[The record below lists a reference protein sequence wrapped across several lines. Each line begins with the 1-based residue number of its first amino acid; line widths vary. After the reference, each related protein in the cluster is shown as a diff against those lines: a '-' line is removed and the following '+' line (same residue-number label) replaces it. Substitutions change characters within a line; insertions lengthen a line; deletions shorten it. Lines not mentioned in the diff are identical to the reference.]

1 MKTVAVLVPSFAV
14 EYSLEFLAGIY
25 DYFNEKDIR
34 VLVSHSRYYHDSTG
48 AFNYQYW
55 TVMNLLKSEEVDVVI
70 CASGMYQSTM
80 SRKELENEL
89 KSFINK
95 PVISVSLDFNF
106 EQCHSITQKINCDEI
121 YNEIVRHLKVKH
133 GCKNIAFL
141 AANSHN
147 SDEGNERYAAF
158 LNAMKNNDLEF
169 SSENLI
175 EGSFVYEIA
184 KEELRKKYKSKK
196 DVQFDAVVAA
206 NDSMAIAAMD
216 YLDELGI
223 NVPNEVKVF
232 GFDDSISSRLVH
244 PRLSTI
250 SQNVYGQGYRAAELA
265 NDVLDGKFVEK
276 NEITELRAI
285 FRQSCGCVDKRN
297 PDPVC
302 VDSYGNLSFENDIVT
317 VKDNYADV
325 IRDKVGII
333 VFMDIVKSSNTLRQ
347 LFYDLA
353 YIVHTAKF
361 ENMQISFYKEPV
373 YLDAKDDFVVPD
385 CAEFKMFFDSEQ
397 NVGEILDNEYFNPRK
412 KLFSDKY
419 LTNTKG
425 MHIIQPIFS
434 GEVNYGYIISKISS
448 KEFVDYG
455 VYLKI
460 LINALS
466 QSYDYTHQLLENE
479 KLKIENTD
487 LNEVSRT
494 DDLTKILN
502 RRGFK
507 EKGQRAI
514 DLAQETLQPV
524 VVFFGDMDGLKK
536 INDTYGH
543 EMGDKAIKLQAEV
556 LKKAFRAD
564 DIVGRLSGDEFGII
578 AVGMNIDRI
587 NSVRDQIANLS
598 EKISKKNKLPFTLS
612 ISLGAV
618 DLQKSSNLKYLL
630 SEADKKL
637 YVEKQLKHAQNNQ
650 KGF

>member
-25 DYFNEKDIR
+25 DYFNEKDVR
-34 VLVSHSRYYHDSTG
+34 VLVAHSRYYHDSTG

-55 TVMNLLKSEEVDVVI
+55 SVINLLKSEEVDVVI
-70 CASGMYQSTM
+70 CASGMYTSTM
-80 SRKELENEL
+80 SRDEIANEL
-89 KSFINK
+89 KSFLNK
-95 PVISVSLDFNF
+95 PVISVALDFDF
-106 EQCHSITQKINCDEI
+106 EECHSITQRINCYEI
-121 YNEIVRHLKVKH
+121 FYEIVNHLKTKH
-133 GCKNIAFL
+133 GCTNFAFL
-141 AANSHN
+141 SANSLN
-147 SDEGNERYAAF
+147 SEEGNERYRAF
-158 LNAMKNNDLEF
+158 LNAIKSCDLEF
-169 SSENLI
+169 SSENEI
-175 EGSFVYEIA
+175 EGKFVYEIA
-184 KEELRKKYKSKK
+184 KNELKNKYKSKK
-196 DVQFDAVVAA
+196 DIKFDALVAA
-206 NDSMAIAAMD
+206 NDAMAIAAMD
-216 YLDELGI
+216 YFAEIGI
-223 NVPNEVKVF
+223 DVPEDVKVV

-250 SQNVYGQGYRAAELA
+250 SQNVYGQGYRAAEIA
-265 NDVLDGKFVEK
+265 NNILDGKFVEK

-285 FRQSCGCVDKRN
+285 YRQSCGCVDKRN

-302 VDSYGNLSFENDIVT
+302 FDSYGNQCFENDIVT
-317 VKDNYADV
+317 VKENYADV

-333 VFMDIVKSSNTLRQ
+333 IFMDIVKSSNTLRQ

-373 YLDAKDDFVVPD
+373 YLDSKEDFVVPD
-385 CAEFKMFFDSEQ
+385 CAEIKMFFDSER
-397 NVGEILDNEYFNPRK
+397 NVGLFVEDEYFNPRK
-412 KLFSDKY
+412 TLFSEKY
-419 LTNTKG
+419 LTETCG

-434 GEVNYGYIISKISS
+434 GEVNYGYIISKIKS

-466 QSYDYTHQLLENE
+466 QSYDYTYQLLENE

-494 DDLTKILN
+494 DELTKILN

-556 LKKAFRAD
+556 LKKAFRSD

-578 AVGMNIDRI
+578 AVGMHLDRI
-587 NSVRDQIANLS
+587 DSVKDQISTLS

-618 DLQKSSNLKYLL
+618 DLQSSSNLKRLL

-637 YVEKQLKHAQNNQ
+637 YVEKQIKHA
-650 KGF
+650 KDK

>member
-25 DYFNEKDIR
+25 DYFNEKDVR
-34 VLVSHSRYYHDSTG
+34 VLVAHSRYYHDSTG

-55 TVMNLLKSEEVDVVI
+55 SVINLLKSEEVDVVI
-70 CASGMYQSTM
+70 CASGMYTSTM
-80 SRKELENEL
+80 SRDEIANEL
-89 KSFINK
+89 KSFLNK
-95 PVISVSLDFNF
+95 PVISVALDFDF
-106 EQCHSITQKINCDEI
+106 EECHSITQRINCDEI
-121 YNEIVRHLKVKH
+121 FYEIVNHLKTKH
-133 GCKNIAFL
+133 GCTNFAFL
-141 AANSHN
+141 SANSLN
-147 SDEGNERYAAF
+147 SEEGNERYRAF
-158 LNAMKNNDLEF
+158 LNAIKSCDLEF
-169 SSENLI
+169 SSENEI
-175 EGSFVYEIA
+175 EGKFVYEIA
-184 KEELRKKYKSKK
+184 KNELKNKYKSKK
-196 DVQFDAVVAA
+196 DIKFDALVAA
-206 NDSMAIAAMD
+206 NDAMAIAAMD
-216 YLDELGI
+216 YFAEIGI
-223 NVPNEVKVF
+223 DVPEDVKVV
-232 GFDDSISSRLVH
+232 GFDDSISSRLVN

-250 SQNVYGQGYRAAELA
+250 SQNVYGQGYRAAEIA
-265 NDVLDGKFVEK
+265 NNILDGKFVEK
-276 NEITELRAI
+276 NEVTELRAI
-285 FRQSCGCVDKRN
+285 YRQSCGCVDKRN
-297 PDPVC
+297 PDPIC
-302 VDSYGNLSFENDIVT
+302 FDSYGNQCFENDVVT
-317 VKDNYADV
+317 VKENYADV

-373 YLDAKDDFVVPD
+373 YLDSKEDFVVPD
-385 CAEFKMFFDSEQ
+385 CAEIKMFFDSER
-397 NVGEILDNEYFNPRK
+397 NVGLFVEDEYFNPRK
-412 KLFSDKY
+412 TLFSEKY
-419 LTNTKG
+419 LTETCG

-434 GEVNYGYIISKISS
+434 GEVNYGYIISKIKS

-466 QSYDYTHQLLENE
+466 QSYDYTYQLLENE

-494 DDLTKILN
+494 DELTKILN

-556 LKKAFRAD
+556 LKKAFRSD

-578 AVGMNIDRI
+578 AVGMHLDRI
-587 NSVRDQIANLS
+587 DSVKDQISTLS

-618 DLQKSSNLKYLL
+618 DLQSSSNLKRLL

-637 YVEKQLKHAQNNQ
+637 YVEKQIKHA
-650 KGF
+650 KDK

>member
-25 DYFNEKDIR
+25 DYFNEKDVR
-34 VLVSHSRYYHDSTG
+34 VLVAHSRYYHDTTG

-55 TVMNLLKSEEVDVVI
+55 SVINLLKSEEVDVVI
-70 CASGMYQSTM
+70 CASGMYTSTM
-80 SRKELENEL
+80 SRDEIANKL
-89 KSFINK
+89 KSFLNK
-95 PVISVSLDFNF
+95 PVISVALDFDF
-106 EQCHSITQKINCDEI
+106 EECHSITQRINCDEI
-121 YNEIVRHLKVKH
+121 FYEIVNHLKTKH
-133 GCKNIAFL
+133 GCTNFAFL
-141 AANSHN
+141 SANSLN
-147 SDEGNERYAAF
+147 SEEGNERYRAF
-158 LNAMKNNDLEF
+158 LNAIKSCDLEF
-169 SSENLI
+169 SSENEI
-175 EGSFVYEIA
+175 EGKFVYEIA
-184 KEELRKKYKSKK
+184 KNELKNKYKSKK
-196 DVQFDAVVAA
+196 DIKFDALVAA
-206 NDSMAIAAMD
+206 NDAMAIAAMD
-216 YLDELGI
+216 YFAEIGI
-223 NVPNEVKVF
+223 DVPEDVKVV

-250 SQNVYGQGYRAAELA
+250 SQNVYGQGYRAAEIA
-265 NDVLDGKFVEK
+265 NNILDGKFVEK

-285 FRQSCGCVDKRN
+285 YRQSCGCVDKRN

-302 VDSYGNLSFENDIVT
+302 FDSYGNQCFENDIVT
-317 VKDNYADV
+317 VKENYADV

-333 VFMDIVKSSNTLRQ
+333 IFMDIVKSSNTLRQ

-373 YLDAKDDFVVPD
+373 YLDSKEDFVVPD
-385 CAEFKMFFDSEQ
+385 CAEIKMFFDSER
-397 NVGEILDNEYFNPRK
+397 NVGLFVEDEYFNPRK
-412 KLFSDKY
+412 TLFSEKY
-419 LTNTKG
+419 LTETCG

-434 GEVNYGYIISKISS
+434 GEVNYGYIISKIKS

-466 QSYDYTHQLLENE
+466 QSYDYTYQLLENE

-494 DDLTKILN
+494 DELTKILN

-556 LKKAFRAD
+556 LKKAFRSD

-578 AVGMNIDRI
+578 AVGMHLDRI
-587 NSVRDQIANLS
+587 DSVKDQISTLS

-618 DLQKSSNLKYLL
+618 DLQSSSNLKRLL

-637 YVEKQLKHAQNNQ
+637 YVEKQIKHA
-650 KGF
+650 KDK

>member
-25 DYFNEKDIR
+25 DYFNEKDVR
-34 VLVSHSRYYHDSTG
+34 VLVAHSRYYHDSTG

-55 TVMNLLKSEEVDVVI
+55 SVINLLKSEEVDVVI
-70 CASGMYQSTM
+70 CASGMYTSTM
-80 SRKELENEL
+80 SRDEIANEL
-89 KSFINK
+89 KSFLNK
-95 PVISVSLDFNF
+95 PVISVALDFDF
-106 EQCHSITQKINCDEI
+106 EECHSITQRINCDEI
-121 YNEIVRHLKVKH
+121 FYEIVNHLKTKH
-133 GCKNIAFL
+133 GCTNFAFL
-141 AANSHN
+141 SANSLN
-147 SDEGNERYAAF
+147 SEEGNERYRAF
-158 LNAMKNNDLEF
+158 LNAIKRCDLEF
-169 SSENLI
+169 SSENEI
-175 EGSFVYEIA
+175 EGKFVYEIA
-184 KEELRKKYKSKK
+184 KNELKNKYKSKK
-196 DVQFDAVVAA
+196 DIKFDALVAA
-206 NDSMAIAAMD
+206 NDAMAIAAMD
-216 YLDELGI
+216 YFAEIGI
-223 NVPNEVKVF
+223 DVPEDVKVV
-232 GFDDSISSRLVH
+232 GFDDSISSRLVN

-250 SQNVYGQGYRAAELA
+250 SQNVYGQGYRAAEIA
-265 NDVLDGKFVEK
+265 NNILDGKFVEK
-276 NEITELRAI
+276 NEVTELRAI
-285 FRQSCGCVDKRN
+285 YRQSCGCVDKRN
-297 PDPVC
+297 PDPIC
-302 VDSYGNLSFENDIVT
+302 FDSYGNQCFENDVVT
-317 VKDNYADV
+317 VKENYADV

-373 YLDAKDDFVVPD
+373 YLDSKEDFVVPD
-385 CAEFKMFFDSEQ
+385 CAEIKMFFDSER
-397 NVGEILDNEYFNPRK
+397 NVGLFVEDEYFNPRK
-412 KLFSDKY
+412 TLFSEKY
-419 LTNTKG
+419 LTETCG

-434 GEVNYGYIISKISS
+434 GEVNYGYIISKIKS

-466 QSYDYTHQLLENE
+466 QSYDYTYQLLENE

-494 DDLTKILN
+494 DELTKILN

-556 LKKAFRAD
+556 LKRAFRSD
-564 DIVGRLSGDEFGII
+564 DIVGRLSGDEFGVI
-578 AVGMNIDRI
+578 AVGMHLDRI
-587 NSVRDQIANLS
+587 DSVKEQIATLS

-618 DLQKSSNLKYLL
+618 DLQSSSNLKRLL

-637 YVEKQLKHAQNNQ
+637 YVEKQIKHA
-650 KGF
+650 KDK

>member
-25 DYFNEKDIR
+25 DYFNEKDVR
-34 VLVSHSRYYHDSTG
+34 VLVAHSRYYHDSTG

-55 TVMNLLKSEEVDVVI
+55 SVINLLKSEEVDVVI
-70 CASGMYQSTM
+70 CASGMYTSTM
-80 SRKELENEL
+80 SRDEIANEL
-89 KSFINK
+89 KSFLNK
-95 PVISVSLDFNF
+95 PVISVALDFDF
-106 EQCHSITQKINCDEI
+106 EECHSITQRINCDEI
-121 YNEIVRHLKVKH
+121 FYEIVNHLKTKH
-133 GCKNIAFL
+133 GCTNFAFL
-141 AANSHN
+141 SANSLN
-147 SDEGNERYAAF
+147 SEEGNERYRAF
-158 LNAMKNNDLEF
+158 LNAIKSCDLEF
-169 SSENLI
+169 SSENEI
-175 EGSFVYEIA
+175 EGKFVYEIA
-184 KEELRKKYKSKK
+184 KNELKNKYKSKK
-196 DVQFDAVVAA
+196 DIKFDALVAA
-206 NDSMAIAAMD
+206 NDAMAIAAMD
-216 YLDELGI
+216 YFAEIGI
-223 NVPNEVKVF
+223 DVPEDVKVV

-250 SQNVYGQGYRAAELA
+250 SQNVYGQGYRAAEIA
-265 NDVLDGKFVEK
+265 NNILDGKFVEK

-285 FRQSCGCVDKRN
+285 YRQSCGCVDKRN

-302 VDSYGNLSFENDIVT
+302 FDSYGNQCFENDIVT
-317 VKDNYADV
+317 VKENYADV

-333 VFMDIVKSSNTLRQ
+333 IFMDIVKSSNTLRQ

-373 YLDAKDDFVVPD
+373 YLDSKEDFVVPD
-385 CAEFKMFFDSEQ
+385 CAEIKMFFDSER
-397 NVGEILDNEYFNPRK
+397 NVGLFVEDEYFNPRK
-412 KLFSDKY
+412 TLFSEKY
-419 LTNTKG
+419 LTETCG

-434 GEVNYGYIISKISS
+434 GEVNYGYIISKIKS

-466 QSYDYTHQLLENE
+466 QSYDYTYQLLENE

-494 DDLTKILN
+494 DELTKILN

-556 LKKAFRAD
+556 LKKAFRSD
-564 DIVGRLSGDEFGII
+564 DIVGRLSGDEFGVI
-578 AVGMNIDRI
+578 AVGMNLDRI
-587 NSVRDQIANLS
+587 DSVKEQIATLS

-618 DLQKSSNLKYLL
+618 DLQSSSNLKRLL

-637 YVEKQLKHAQNNQ
+637 YVEKQIKHA
-650 KGF
+650 KDK

>member
-25 DYFNEKDIR
+25 DYFNEKDVR
-34 VLVSHSRYYHDSTG
+34 VLVAHSRYYHDSTG

-55 TVMNLLKSEEVDVVI
+55 SVINLLKSEEVDVVI
-70 CASGMYQSTM
+70 CASGMYTSTM
-80 SRKELENEL
+80 SRDEIANEL
-89 KSFINK
+89 KSFLNK
-95 PVISVSLDFNF
+95 PVISVALDFDF
-106 EQCHSITQKINCDEI
+106 EECHSITQRINCDEI
-121 YNEIVRHLKVKH
+121 FYEIVNHLKTKH
-133 GCKNIAFL
+133 GCTNFAFL
-141 AANSHN
+141 SANSLN
-147 SDEGNERYAAF
+147 SEEGNERYRAF
-158 LNAMKNNDLEF
+158 LNAIKSCDLEF
-169 SSENLI
+169 SSENEI
-175 EGSFVYEIA
+175 EGKFVYEIA
-184 KEELRKKYKSKK
+184 KNELKNKYKSKK
-196 DVQFDAVVAA
+196 DIKFDALVAA
-206 NDSMAIAAMD
+206 NDAMAIAAMD
-216 YLDELGI
+216 YFAEIGI
-223 NVPNEVKVF
+223 DVPEDVKVV

-250 SQNVYGQGYRAAELA
+250 SQNVYGQGYRAAEIA
-265 NDVLDGKFVEK
+265 NNILDGKFVEK

-285 FRQSCGCVDKRN
+285 YRQSCGCVDKRN

-302 VDSYGNLSFENDIVT
+302 FDSYGNQCFENDVVT
-317 VKDNYADV
+317 VKENYADV

-333 VFMDIVKSSNTLRQ
+333 IFMDIVKSSNTLRQ

-373 YLDAKDDFVVPD
+373 YLDSKEDFVVPD
-385 CAEFKMFFDSEQ
+385 CAEIKMFFDSER
-397 NVGEILDNEYFNPRK
+397 NVGLFVEDEYFNPRK
-412 KLFSDKY
+412 TLFSEKY
-419 LTNTKG
+419 LTETCG

-434 GEVNYGYIISKISS
+434 GEVNYGYIISKIKS

-466 QSYDYTHQLLENE
+466 QSYDYTYQLLENE

-494 DDLTKILN
+494 DELTKILN

-556 LKKAFRAD
+556 LKRAFRSD
-564 DIVGRLSGDEFGII
+564 DIVGRLSGDEFGVI
-578 AVGMNIDRI
+578 AVGMHLDRI
-587 NSVRDQIANLS
+587 DSVKEQIATLS

-618 DLQKSSNLKYLL
+618 DLQSSSNLKRLL

-637 YVEKQLKHAQNNQ
+637 YVEKQIKHA
-650 KGF
+650 KDK

>member
-25 DYFNEKDIR
+25 DYFNEKDVR
-34 VLVSHSRYYHDSTG
+34 VLVAHSRYYHDSTG

-55 TVMNLLKSEEVDVVI
+55 SVINLLKSEEVDVVI
-70 CASGMYQSTM
+70 CASGMYTSTM
-80 SRKELENEL
+80 SRDEIANEL
-89 KSFINK
+89 KSFLNK
-95 PVISVSLDFNF
+95 PVISVALDFDF
-106 EQCHSITQKINCDEI
+106 EECHSITQRINCDEI
-121 YNEIVRHLKVKH
+121 FYEIVNHLKTKH
-133 GCKNIAFL
+133 GCTNFAFL
-141 AANSHN
+141 SANSLN
-147 SDEGNERYAAF
+147 SEEGNERYRAF
-158 LNAMKNNDLEF
+158 LNAIKRCDLEF
-169 SSENLI
+169 SSENEI
-175 EGSFVYEIA
+175 EGKFVYEIA
-184 KEELRKKYKSKK
+184 KNELKNKYKSKK
-196 DVQFDAVVAA
+196 DIKFDALVAA
-206 NDSMAIAAMD
+206 NDAMAIAAMD
-216 YLDELGI
+216 YFAEIGI
-223 NVPNEVKVF
+223 DVPEDVKVV

-250 SQNVYGQGYRAAELA
+250 SQNVYGQGYRAAEIA
-265 NDVLDGKFVEK
+265 NNILDGKFVEK

-285 FRQSCGCVDKRN
+285 YRQSCGCVDKRN
-297 PDPVC
+297 PDPIC
-302 VDSYGNLSFENDIVT
+302 LDSYGNQSIEKDVVT
-317 VKDNYADV
+317 VKENYADV

-333 VFMDIVKSSNTLRQ
+333 IFMDIVKSSNTLRQ

-373 YLDAKDDFVVPD
+373 YLDSKEDFVVPD
-385 CAEFKMFFDSEQ
+385 CAEIKMFFDSER
-397 NVGEILDNEYFNPRK
+397 NVGLFVEDEYFNPRK
-412 KLFSDKY
+412 TLFSEKY
-419 LTNTKG
+419 LTETCG

-434 GEVNYGYIISKISS
+434 GEVNYGYIISKIKS

-466 QSYDYTHQLLENE
+466 QSYDYTYQLLENE

-494 DDLTKILN
+494 DELTKILN

-556 LKKAFRAD
+556 LKKAFRSD

-578 AVGMNIDRI
+578 AVGMHLDRI
-587 NSVRDQIANLS
+587 DSVKEQIATLS

-618 DLQKSSNLKYLL
+618 DLQSSSNLKRLL

-637 YVEKQLKHAQNNQ
+637 YVEKQIKHA
-650 KGF
+650 KDK

>member
-25 DYFNEKDIR
+25 DYFNEKDVR
-34 VLVSHSRYYHDSTG
+34 VLVAHSRYYHDTTG

-55 TVMNLLKSEEVDVVI
+55 SVINLLKSEEVDVVI
-70 CASGMYQSTM
+70 CASGMYTSTM
-80 SRKELENEL
+80 SRDEIANEL
-89 KSFINK
+89 KSFLNK
-95 PVISVSLDFNF
+95 PVISVALDFDF
-106 EQCHSITQKINCDEI
+106 EECHSITQRINCDEI
-121 YNEIVRHLKVKH
+121 FYEIVNHLKTKH
-133 GCKNIAFL
+133 GCTNFAFL
-141 AANSHN
+141 SANSLN
-147 SDEGNERYAAF
+147 SEEGNERYRAF
-158 LNAMKNNDLEF
+158 LNAIKSCDLEF
-169 SSENLI
+169 SSENEI
-175 EGSFVYEIA
+175 EGKFVYEIA
-184 KEELRKKYKSKK
+184 KNELKNKYKSKK
-196 DVQFDAVVAA
+196 DIKFDALVAA
-206 NDSMAIAAMD
+206 NDAMAIAAMD
-216 YLDELGI
+216 YFAEIGI
-223 NVPNEVKVF
+223 DVPEDVKVV

-250 SQNVYGQGYRAAELA
+250 SQNVYGQGYRAAEIA
-265 NDVLDGKFVEK
+265 NNILDGKFVEK

-285 FRQSCGCVDKRN
+285 YRQSCGCVDKRN
-297 PDPVC
+297 PDPIC
-302 VDSYGNLSFENDIVT
+302 LDSYGNQCFENDVVT
-317 VKDNYADV
+317 VKENYADV

-333 VFMDIVKSSNTLRQ
+333 IFMDIVKSSNTLRQ

-373 YLDAKDDFVVPD
+373 YLDSKEDFVVPD
-385 CAEFKMFFDSEQ
+385 CAEIKMFFDSER
-397 NVGEILDNEYFNPRK
+397 NVGLFVEDEYFNPRK
-412 KLFSDKY
+412 TLFSEKY
-419 LTNTKG
+419 LTETCG

-434 GEVNYGYIISKISS
+434 GEVNYGYIISKIKS

-466 QSYDYTHQLLENE
+466 QSYDYTYQLLENE

-494 DDLTKILN
+494 DELTKILN

-556 LKKAFRAD
+556 LKKAFRSD

-578 AVGMNIDRI
+578 AVGMHLDRI
-587 NSVRDQIANLS
+587 DSVKEQIATLS

-618 DLQKSSNLKYLL
+618 DLQSSSNLKRLL

-637 YVEKQLKHAQNNQ
+637 YVEKQIKHA
-650 KGF
+650 KDK

>member
-25 DYFNEKDIR
+25 DYFNEKDVR
-34 VLVSHSRYYHDSTG
+34 VLVAHSRYYHDSTG

-55 TVMNLLKSEEVDVVI
+55 SVINLLKSEEVDVVI
-70 CASGMYQSTM
+70 CASGMYTSTM
-80 SRKELENEL
+80 SRDEIANEL
-89 KSFINK
+89 KSFLNK
-95 PVISVSLDFNF
+95 PVISVALDFDF
-106 EQCHSITQKINCDEI
+106 EECHSITQRINCDEI
-121 YNEIVRHLKVKH
+121 FYEIVNHLKTKH
-133 GCKNIAFL
+133 GCTNFAFL
-141 AANSHN
+141 SANSLN
-147 SDEGNERYAAF
+147 SEEGNERYRAF
-158 LNAMKNNDLEF
+158 LNAIKSCDLEF
-169 SSENLI
+169 SSENEI
-175 EGSFVYEIA
+175 EGKFVYEIA
-184 KEELRKKYKSKK
+184 KNELKNKYKSKK
-196 DVQFDAVVAA
+196 DIKFDALVAA
-206 NDSMAIAAMD
+206 NDAMAIAAMD
-216 YLDELGI
+216 YFAEIGI
-223 NVPNEVKVF
+223 DVPEDVKVV

-265 NDVLDGKFVEK
+265 NDILDGRTVEK
-276 NEITELRAI
+276 NEITELRVI
-285 FRQSCGCVDKRN
+285 YRQSCGCVDKRN
-297 PDPVC
+297 PDPIC
-302 VDSYGNLSFENDIVT
+302 LDSYGNQSIEKDVVT
-317 VKDNYADV
+317 VKENYADV

-333 VFMDIVKSSNTLRQ
+333 IFMDIVKSSNTLRQ

-353 YIVHTAKF
+353 YIVHTANF
-361 ENMQISFYKEPV
+361 DNMQISFYKDPV
-373 YLDAKDDFVVPD
+373 FFDSKDDFVVPD
-385 CAEFKMFFDSEQ
+385 CAEFKMFFDSER
-397 NVGEILDNEYFNPRK
+397 NVGQILDNEYFNPRK
-412 KLFSDKY
+412 TLFSDKY

-425 MHIIQPIFS
+425 IHIIQPIFS
-434 GEVNYGYIISKISS
+434 GEVNYGYIISKIRS

-466 QSYDYTHQLLENE
+466 QSYDYTHQLFENE
-479 KLKIENTD
+479 KLKLENTD

-494 DDLTKILN
+494 DELTKILN

-556 LKKAFRAD
+556 LKRAFRSD

-578 AVGMNIDRI
+578 AVGMHLDRI
-587 NSVRDQIANLS
+587 DSVKDQISTLS

-618 DLQKSSNLKYLL
+618 DLQSSSNLKRLL

-637 YVEKQLKHAQNNQ
+637 YVEKQIKHA
-650 KGF
+650 KDK

>member
-25 DYFNEKDIR
+25 DYFNEKDVR
-34 VLVSHSRYYHDSTG
+34 VLVAHSRYYHDSTG

-55 TVMNLLKSEEVDVVI
+55 SVINLLKSEEVDVVI
-70 CASGMYQSTM
+70 CASGMYTSTM
-80 SRKELENEL
+80 SRDEIANEL
-89 KSFINK
+89 KSFLNK
-95 PVISVSLDFNF
+95 PVISVALDFDF
-106 EQCHSITQKINCDEI
+106 EECHSITQRINCDEI
-121 YNEIVRHLKVKH
+121 FYEIVNHLKTKH
-133 GCKNIAFL
+133 GCTNFAFL
-141 AANSHN
+141 SANSLN
-147 SDEGNERYAAF
+147 SEEGNERYRAF
-158 LNAMKNNDLEF
+158 LNAIKSCDLEF
-169 SSENLI
+169 SSENEI
-175 EGSFVYEIA
+175 EGKFVYEIA
-184 KEELRKKYKSKK
+184 KNELKNKYKSKK
-196 DVQFDAVVAA
+196 DIKFDALVAA
-206 NDSMAIAAMD
+206 NDAMAIAAMD
-216 YLDELGI
+216 YFAEIGI
-223 NVPNEVKVF
+223 DVPEDVKVV

-250 SQNVYGQGYRAAELA
+250 SQNVYGQGYRAAEIA
-265 NDVLDGKFVEK
+265 NNILDGKFVEK

-285 FRQSCGCVDKRN
+285 YRQSCGCVDKRN

-302 VDSYGNLSFENDIVT
+302 FDSYGNQCFENDIVT
-317 VKDNYADV
+317 VKENYADV

-333 VFMDIVKSSNTLRQ
+333 IFMDIVKSSNTLRQ

-373 YLDAKDDFVVPD
+373 YLDSKEDFVVPD
-385 CAEFKMFFDSEQ
+385 CAEIKMFFDSER
-397 NVGEILDNEYFNPRK
+397 NVGLFVEDEYFNPRK
-412 KLFSDKY
+412 TLFSEKY
-419 LTNTKG
+419 LTETCG

-434 GEVNYGYIISKISS
+434 GEVNYGYIISKIKS

-466 QSYDYTHQLLENE
+466 QSYDYTYQLLENE

-494 DDLTKILN
+494 DELTKILN

-556 LKKAFRAD
+556 LKKAFRSD
-564 DIVGRLSGDEFGII
+564 DIVGRLSGDEFGVI
-578 AVGMNIDRI
+578 AVGMNLDRI
-587 NSVRDQIANLS
+587 DSVKDQISTLS

-618 DLQKSSNLKYLL
+618 DLQSSSNLKRLL

-637 YVEKQLKHAQNNQ
+637 YVEKQIKHA
-650 KGF
+650 KDK

>member
-25 DYFNEKDIR
+25 DYFNEKDVR
-34 VLVSHSRYYHDSTG
+34 VLVAHSRYYHDSTG

-55 TVMNLLKSEEVDVVI
+55 SVINLLKSEEVDVVI
-70 CASGMYQSTM
+70 CASGMYTSTM
-80 SRKELENEL
+80 SRDEIANEL
-89 KSFINK
+89 KSFLNK
-95 PVISVSLDFNF
+95 PVISVALDFDF
-106 EQCHSITQKINCDEI
+106 EECHSITQRINCDEI
-121 YNEIVRHLKVKH
+121 FYEIVNHLKTKH
-133 GCKNIAFL
+133 GCTNFAFL
-141 AANSHN
+141 SANSLN
-147 SDEGNERYAAF
+147 SEEGNERYRAF
-158 LNAMKNNDLEF
+158 LNAIKSCDLEF
-169 SSENLI
+169 SSENEI
-175 EGSFVYEIA
+175 EGKFVYEIA
-184 KEELRKKYKSKK
+184 KNELKNKYKSKK
-196 DVQFDAVVAA
+196 DIKFDALVAA
-206 NDSMAIAAMD
+206 NDAMAIAAMD
-216 YLDELGI
+216 YFAEIGI
-223 NVPNEVKVF
+223 DVPEDVKVV

-265 NDVLDGKFVEK
+265 NDILDGKTVEK
-276 NEITELRAI
+276 NEITELRVI
-285 FRQSCGCVDKRN
+285 YRQSCGCVEKRN
-297 PDPVC
+297 PDPIC
-302 VDSYGNLSFENDIVT
+302 LDSYGNQCFENDVVT
-317 VKDNYADV
+317 VKENYADV

-333 VFMDIVKSSNTLRQ
+333 IFMDIVKSSNTLRQ

-373 YLDAKDDFVVPD
+373 YLDSKEDFVVPD
-385 CAEFKMFFDSEQ
+385 CAEIKMFFDSER
-397 NVGEILDNEYFNPRK
+397 NVGLFVEDEYFNPRK
-412 KLFSDKY
+412 TLFSEKY
-419 LTNTKG
+419 LTETCG

-434 GEVNYGYIISKISS
+434 GEVNYGYIISKIKS

-466 QSYDYTHQLLENE
+466 QSYDYTYQLLENE

-494 DDLTKILN
+494 DELTKILN

-556 LKKAFRAD
+556 LKKAFRSD
-564 DIVGRLSGDEFGII
+564 DIVGRLSGDEFGVI
-578 AVGMNIDRI
+578 AVGMNLDRI
-587 NSVRDQIANLS
+587 DSVKEQIATLS

-618 DLQKSSNLKYLL
+618 DLQSSSNLKRLL

-637 YVEKQLKHAQNNQ
+637 YIEKQIKHANRV
-650 KGF
+650 

>member
-25 DYFNEKDIR
+25 DYFNEKDVR
-34 VLVSHSRYYHDSTG
+34 VLVAHSRYYHDSTG

-55 TVMNLLKSEEVDVVI
+55 SVINLLKSEEVDVVI
-70 CASGMYQSTM
+70 CASGMYTSTM
-80 SRKELENEL
+80 SRDEIANEL
-89 KSFINK
+89 KSFLNK
-95 PVISVSLDFNF
+95 PVISVALDFDF
-106 EQCHSITQKINCDEI
+106 EECHSITQRINCDEI
-121 YNEIVRHLKVKH
+121 FYEIVNHLKTKH
-133 GCKNIAFL
+133 GCTNFAFL
-141 AANSHN
+141 SANSLN
-147 SDEGNERYAAF
+147 SEEGNERYRAF
-158 LNAMKNNDLEF
+158 LNAIKSCDLEF
-169 SSENLI
+169 SSENEI
-175 EGSFVYEIA
+175 EGKFVYEIA
-184 KEELRKKYKSKK
+184 KNELKNKYKSKK
-196 DVQFDAVVAA
+196 DIKFDALVAA
-206 NDSMAIAAMD
+206 NDAMAIAAMD
-216 YLDELGI
+216 YFAEIGI
-223 NVPNEVKVF
+223 DVPEDVKVV

-265 NDVLDGKFVEK
+265 NDILDGKTVEK
-276 NEITELRAI
+276 NEITELRVI
-285 FRQSCGCVDKRN
+285 YRQSCGCVDKRN
-297 PDPVC
+297 PDPIC
-302 VDSYGNLSFENDIVT
+302 LDSYGNQSIEKDVVT
-317 VKDNYADV
+317 VKENYADV

-333 VFMDIVKSSNTLRQ
+333 IFMDIVKSSNTLRQ

-353 YIVHTAKF
+353 YIVHTANF
-361 ENMQISFYKEPV
+361 DNMQISFYKEPV
-373 YLDAKDDFVVPD
+373 YLDSKEDFVVPD
-385 CAEFKMFFDSEQ
+385 CAEIKMFFDSER
-397 NVGEILDNEYFNPRK
+397 NVGLFVEDEYFNPRK
-412 KLFSDKY
+412 TLFSEKY
-419 LTNTKG
+419 LTETCG

-434 GEVNYGYIISKISS
+434 GEVNYGYIISKIKS

-466 QSYDYTHQLLENE
+466 QSYDYTYQLLENE

-494 DDLTKILN
+494 DELTKILN

-556 LKKAFRAD
+556 LKKAFRSD
-564 DIVGRLSGDEFGII
+564 DIVGRLSGDEFGVI
-578 AVGMNIDRI
+578 AVGMNLDRI
-587 NSVRDQIANLS
+587 DSVKEQIATLS

-618 DLQKSSNLKYLL
+618 DLQSSSNLKRLL

-637 YVEKQLKHAQNNQ
+637 YVEKQIKHA
-650 KGF
+650 KDK

>member
-25 DYFNEKDIR
+25 DYFNEKDVR
-34 VLVSHSRYYHDSTG
+34 VLVAHSRYYHDTTG

-55 TVMNLLKSEEVDVVI
+55 SVINLLKSEEVDVVI
-70 CASGMYQSTM
+70 CASGMYTSTM
-80 SRKELENEL
+80 SRDEIANEL
-89 KSFINK
+89 KSFLNK
-95 PVISVSLDFNF
+95 PVISVALDFDF
-106 EQCHSITQKINCDEI
+106 EGCYSITQRINCDEI
-121 YNEIVRHLKVKH
+121 FYEIVNHLKTKH
-133 GCKNIAFL
+133 GCTNFAFL
-141 AANSHN
+141 SANSLN
-147 SDEGNERYAAF
+147 SEEGNERYRAF
-158 LNAMKNNDLEF
+158 LNAIKSCDLEF
-169 SSENLI
+169 SSENEI
-175 EGSFVYEIA
+175 EGKFVYEIA
-184 KEELRKKYKSKK
+184 KNELKNKYKSKK
-196 DVQFDAVVAA
+196 DIKFDALVAA
-206 NDSMAIAAMD
+206 NDAMAIAAMD
-216 YLDELGI
+216 YFAEIGI
-223 NVPNEVKVF
+223 DVPEDVKVV

-250 SQNVYGQGYRAAELA
+250 SQNVYGQGYRAAEIA
-265 NDVLDGKFVEK
+265 NDILDGKTVEK
-276 NEITELRAI
+276 NEITELRVI
-285 FRQSCGCVDKRN
+285 YRQSCGCVDKRN
-297 PDPVC
+297 PDPIC
-302 VDSYGNLSFENDIVT
+302 LDSYGNQSIEKDVVT
-317 VKDNYADV
+317 VKENYADV

-353 YIVHTAKF
+353 YIVHTANF
-361 ENMQISFYKEPV
+361 DNMQISFYKEPV
-373 YLDAKDDFVVPD
+373 YLDSKEDFVVPD
-385 CAEFKMFFDSEQ
+385 CAEIKMFFDSER
-397 NVGEILDNEYFNPRK
+397 NVGQILDNEYFNPRK
-412 KLFSDKY
+412 TLFSDKY

-425 MHIIQPIFS
+425 IHIIQPIFS
-434 GEVNYGYIISKISS
+434 GEVNYGYIISKIRS

-466 QSYDYTHQLLENE
+466 QSYDYTYQLLENE

-494 DDLTKILN
+494 DELTKILN

-556 LKKAFRAD
+556 LKKAFRSD
-564 DIVGRLSGDEFGII
+564 DIVGRLSGDEFGVI
-578 AVGMNIDRI
+578 AVGMNLDRI
-587 NSVRDQIANLS
+587 DSVKEQIATLS

-618 DLQKSSNLKYLL
+618 DLQSSSNLKRLL

-637 YVEKQLKHAQNNQ
+637 YVEKQIKHA
-650 KGF
+650 KDK

>member
-25 DYFNEKDIR
+25 DYFNEKDVR
-34 VLVSHSRYYHDSTG
+34 VLVAHSRYYHDTTG

-55 TVMNLLKSEEVDVVI
+55 SVINLLKSEEVDVVI
-70 CASGMYQSTM
+70 CASGMYTSTM
-80 SRKELENEL
+80 SRDEIANEL
-89 KSFINK
+89 KSFLNK
-95 PVISVSLDFNF
+95 PVISVALDFDF
-106 EQCHSITQKINCDEI
+106 EGCYSITQRINCDEI
-121 YNEIVRHLKVKH
+121 FYEIVNHLKTKH
-133 GCKNIAFL
+133 GCTNFAFL
-141 AANSHN
+141 SANSLN
-147 SDEGNERYAAF
+147 SEEGNERYRAF
-158 LNAMKNNDLEF
+158 LNAIKRCDLEF
-169 SSENLI
+169 SSENEI
-175 EGSFVYEIA
+175 EGKFVYEIA
-184 KEELRKKYKSKK
+184 KYELKNKYKSKK
-196 DVQFDAVVAA
+196 DIKFDALVAA
-206 NDSMAIAAMD
+206 NDAMAIAAMD
-216 YLDELGI
+216 YFAEIGI
-223 NVPNEVKVF
+223 DVPEDVKVV

-250 SQNVYGQGYRAAELA
+250 SQNVYGQGYRAAEIA
-265 NDVLDGKFVEK
+265 NDILDGKTVEK
-276 NEITELRAI
+276 NEITELRVI
-285 FRQSCGCVDKRN
+285 YRQSCGCVDKRN
-297 PDPVC
+297 PDPIC
-302 VDSYGNLSFENDIVT
+302 LDSYGNQSIEKDVVT
-317 VKDNYADV
+317 VKENYADV

-353 YIVHTAKF
+353 YIVHTANF
-361 ENMQISFYKEPV
+361 DNMQISFYKEPV
-373 YLDAKDDFVVPD
+373 YLDSKEDFVVPD
-385 CAEFKMFFDSEQ
+385 CAEIKMFFDSER
-397 NVGEILDNEYFNPRK
+397 NVGLFVEDEYFNPRK
-412 KLFSDKY
+412 TLFSEKY
-419 LTNTKG
+419 LTETCG

-434 GEVNYGYIISKISS
+434 GEVNYGYIISKIKS

-466 QSYDYTHQLLENE
+466 QSYDYTYQLLENE

-494 DDLTKILN
+494 DELTKILN

-556 LKKAFRAD
+556 LKRAFRSD
-564 DIVGRLSGDEFGII
+564 DIVGRLSGDEFGVI
-578 AVGMNIDRI
+578 AVGMNLDRI
-587 NSVRDQIANLS
+587 DSVKEQIATLS

-618 DLQKSSNLKYLL
+618 DLQSSSNLKRLL

-637 YVEKQLKHAQNNQ
+637 YVEKQIKHA
-650 KGF
+650 KDK

>member
-25 DYFNEKDIR
+25 DYFNEKDVR
-34 VLVSHSRYYHDSTG
+34 VLVAHSRYYHDSTG

-55 TVMNLLKSEEVDVVI
+55 SVINLLKSEEVDVVI
-70 CASGMYQSTM
+70 CASGMYTSTM
-80 SRKELENEL
+80 SRDEIANEL
-89 KSFINK
+89 KSFLNK
-95 PVISVSLDFNF
+95 PVISVALDFDF
-106 EQCHSITQKINCDEI
+106 EECHSITQRINCDEI
-121 YNEIVRHLKVKH
+121 FYEIVNHLKTKH
-133 GCKNIAFL
+133 GCTNFAFL
-141 AANSHN
+141 SANSLN
-147 SDEGNERYAAF
+147 SEEGNERYRAF
-158 LNAMKNNDLEF
+158 LNAIKSCDLEF
-169 SSENLI
+169 SSENEI
-175 EGSFVYEIA
+175 EGKFVYEIA
-184 KEELRKKYKSKK
+184 KNELKNKYKSKK
-196 DVQFDAVVAA
+196 DIKFDALVAA
-206 NDSMAIAAMD
+206 NDAMAIAAMD
-216 YLDELGI
+216 YFAEIGI
-223 NVPNEVKVF
+223 DVPEDVKVV

-250 SQNVYGQGYRAAELA
+250 SQNVYGQGYRAAEIA
-265 NDVLDGKFVEK
+265 NNILDGKFVEK

-285 FRQSCGCVDKRN
+285 YRQSCGCVDKRN

-302 VDSYGNLSFENDIVT
+302 FDSYGNQCFENDIVT
-317 VKDNYADV
+317 VKENYADV

-333 VFMDIVKSSNTLRQ
+333 IFMDIVKSSNTLRQ

-373 YLDAKDDFVVPD
+373 YLDSKEDFVVPD
-385 CAEFKMFFDSEQ
+385 CAEIKMFFDSER
-397 NVGEILDNEYFNPRK
+397 NVGLFVEDEYFNPRK
-412 KLFSDKY
+412 TLFSEKY
-419 LTNTKG
+419 LTETCG

-434 GEVNYGYIISKISS
+434 SEVNYGYIISKIKS

-466 QSYDYTHQLLENE
+466 QSYDYTYQLLENE

-494 DDLTKILN
+494 DELTKILN

-556 LKKAFRAD
+556 LKKAFRSD

-578 AVGMNIDRI
+578 AVGMHLDRI
-587 NSVRDQIANLS
+587 DSVKDQISTLS

-618 DLQKSSNLKYLL
+618 DLQSSSNLKRLL

-637 YVEKQLKHAQNNQ
+637 YVEKQIKHA
-650 KGF
+650 KDK

>member
-25 DYFNEKDIR
+25 DYFNEKDVR
-34 VLVSHSRYYHDSTG
+34 VLVAHSRYYHDSTG

-55 TVMNLLKSEEVDVVI
+55 SVINLLKSEEVDVVI
-70 CASGMYQSTM
+70 CASGMYTSTM
-80 SRKELENEL
+80 SRDEIANEL
-89 KSFINK
+89 KSFLNK
-95 PVISVSLDFNF
+95 PVISVALDFDF
-106 EQCHSITQKINCDEI
+106 EECHSITQRINCDEI
-121 YNEIVRHLKVKH
+121 FYEIVNHLKTKH
-133 GCKNIAFL
+133 GCTNFAFL
-141 AANSHN
+141 SANSLN
-147 SDEGNERYAAF
+147 SEEGNERYRAF
-158 LNAMKNNDLEF
+158 LNAIKRCDLEF
-169 SSENLI
+169 SSENEI
-175 EGSFVYEIA
+175 EGKFVYEIA
-184 KEELRKKYKSKK
+184 KNELKNKYKSKK
-196 DVQFDAVVAA
+196 DIKFDALVAA
-206 NDSMAIAAMD
+206 NDAMAIAAMD
-216 YLDELGI
+216 YFAEIGI
-223 NVPNEVKVF
+223 DVPEDVKVV

-250 SQNVYGQGYRAAELA
+250 SQNVYGQGYRAAEIA
-265 NDVLDGKFVEK
+265 NDILDGRTVEK
-276 NEITELRAI
+276 NEITELRVI
-285 FRQSCGCVDKRN
+285 YRQSCGCVDKRN
-297 PDPVC
+297 PDPIC
-302 VDSYGNLSFENDIVT
+302 LDSYGNQSVEKDVVT
-317 VKDNYADV
+317 VKENYADV

-333 VFMDIVKSSNTLRQ
+333 IFMDIVKSSNTLRQ

-353 YIVHTAKF
+353 YIVHTANF
-361 ENMQISFYKEPV
+361 DNMQISFYKDPV
-373 YLDAKDDFVVPD
+373 FFDSKDDFVVPD
-385 CAEFKMFFDSEQ
+385 CAEFKMFFDSER
-397 NVGEILDNEYFNPRK
+397 NVGQILDNEYFNPRK
-412 KLFSDKY
+412 TLFSDKY

-425 MHIIQPIFS
+425 IHIIQPIFS
-434 GEVNYGYIISKISS
+434 GEVNYGYIISKIRS

-466 QSYDYTHQLLENE
+466 QSYDYTHQLFENE
-479 KLKIENTD
+479 KLKLENTD

-494 DDLTKILN
+494 DELTKILN

-556 LKKAFRAD
+556 LKRAFRSD
-564 DIVGRLSGDEFGII
+564 DIVGRLSGDEFGVI
-578 AVGMNIDRI
+578 AVGMNLDRI
-587 NSVRDQIANLS
+587 DSVKEQIATLS

-618 DLQKSSNLKYLL
+618 DLQSSSNLKRLL

-637 YVEKQLKHAQNNQ
+637 YVEKQIKHA
-650 KGF
+650 KDK

>member
-25 DYFNEKDIR
+25 DYFNEKDVR
-34 VLVSHSRYYHDSTG
+34 VLVAHSRYYHDTTG

-55 TVMNLLKSEEVDVVI
+55 SVINLLKSEEVDVVI
-70 CASGMYQSTM
+70 CASGMYTSTM
-80 SRKELENEL
+80 SRDEIANEL
-89 KSFINK
+89 KSFLNK
-95 PVISVSLDFNF
+95 PVISVALDFDF
-106 EQCHSITQKINCDEI
+106 EGCYSITQRINCDEI
-121 YNEIVRHLKVKH
+121 FYEIVNHLKTKH
-133 GCKNIAFL
+133 GCTNFAFL
-141 AANSHN
+141 SANSLN
-147 SDEGNERYAAF
+147 SEEGNERYRAF
-158 LNAMKNNDLEF
+158 LNAIKRCDLEF
-169 SSENLI
+169 SSENEI
-175 EGSFVYEIA
+175 EGKFVYEIA
-184 KEELRKKYKSKK
+184 KNELKNKYKSKK
-196 DVQFDAVVAA
+196 DIKFDALVAA
-206 NDSMAIAAMD
+206 NDAMAIAAMD
-216 YLDELGI
+216 YFAEIGI
-223 NVPNEVKVF
+223 DVPEDVKVV

-265 NDVLDGKFVEK
+265 NDILDGKTVEK
-276 NEITELRAI
+276 NEITELRVI
-285 FRQSCGCVDKRN
+285 YRQSCGCVDKRN
-297 PDPVC
+297 PDPIC
-302 VDSYGNLSFENDIVT
+302 LDSYGNQSIEKDVVT
-317 VKDNYADV
+317 VKENYADV

-353 YIVHTAKF
+353 YIVHTANF
-361 ENMQISFYKEPV
+361 DNMQISFYKDPV
-373 YLDAKDDFVVPD
+373 FFDSKDDFVVPD
-385 CAEFKMFFDSEQ
+385 CAEFKMFFDSER
-397 NVGEILDNEYFNPRK
+397 NVGQILDNEYFNPRK
-412 KLFSDKY
+412 TLFSDKY

-425 MHIIQPIFS
+425 IHIIQPIFS
-434 GEVNYGYIISKISS
+434 GEVNYGYIISKIRS

-466 QSYDYTHQLLENE
+466 QSYDYTHQLFENE
-479 KLKIENTD
+479 KLKLENTD

-494 DDLTKILN
+494 DELTKILN

-556 LKKAFRAD
+556 LKRAFRSD
-564 DIVGRLSGDEFGII
+564 DIVGRLSGDEFGVI
-578 AVGMNIDRI
+578 AVGMNLDRI
-587 NSVRDQIANLS
+587 DSVKEQISTLS

-618 DLQKSSNLKYLL
+618 DLQSSSNLKRLL

-637 YVEKQLKHAQNNQ
+637 YVEKQIKHA
-650 KGF
+650 KDK

>member
-25 DYFNEKDIR
+25 DYFNEKDVR
-34 VLVSHSRYYHDSTG
+34 VLVAHSRYYHDSTG

-55 TVMNLLKSEEVDVVI
+55 SVINLLKSEEVDVVI
-70 CASGMYQSTM
+70 CASGMYTSTM
-80 SRKELENEL
+80 SRDEIANEL
-89 KSFINK
+89 KSFLNK
-95 PVISVSLDFNF
+95 PVISVALDFDF
-106 EQCHSITQKINCDEI
+106 EECHSITQRINCDEI
-121 YNEIVRHLKVKH
+121 FYEIVNHLKTKH
-133 GCKNIAFL
+133 GCTNFAFL
-141 AANSHN
+141 SANSLN
-147 SDEGNERYAAF
+147 SEEGNERYRAF
-158 LNAMKNNDLEF
+158 LNAIKRCDLEF
-169 SSENLI
+169 SSENEI
-175 EGSFVYEIA
+175 EGKFVYEIA
-184 KEELRKKYKSKK
+184 KNELKNKYKSKK
-196 DVQFDAVVAA
+196 DIKFDALVAA
-206 NDSMAIAAMD
+206 NDAMAIAAMD
-216 YLDELGI
+216 YFAEIGI
-223 NVPNEVKVF
+223 DVPEDVKVV

-265 NDVLDGKFVEK
+265 NDILDGRTVEK
-276 NEITELRAI
+276 NEITELRVI
-285 FRQSCGCVDKRN
+285 YRQSCGCVDKRN
-297 PDPVC
+297 PDPIC
-302 VDSYGNLSFENDIVT
+302 LDSYGNQSIEKDVVT
-317 VKDNYADV
+317 VKENYADV

-333 VFMDIVKSSNTLRQ
+333 IFMDIVKSSNTLRQ

-353 YIVHTAKF
+353 YIVHTANF
-361 ENMQISFYKEPV
+361 DNMQISFYKDPV
-373 YLDAKDDFVVPD
+373 FFDSKDDFVVPD
-385 CAEFKMFFDSEQ
+385 CAEFKMFFDSER
-397 NVGEILDNEYFNPRK
+397 NVGQILDNEYFNPRK
-412 KLFSDKY
+412 TLFSDKY

-425 MHIIQPIFS
+425 IHIIQPIFS
-434 GEVNYGYIISKISS
+434 GEVNYGYIISKIRS

-466 QSYDYTHQLLENE
+466 QSYDYTHQLFENE
-479 KLKIENTD
+479 KLKLENTD

-494 DDLTKILN
+494 DELTKILN

-556 LKKAFRAD
+556 LKRAFRSD
-564 DIVGRLSGDEFGII
+564 DIVGRLSGDEFGVI
-578 AVGMNIDRI
+578 AVGMNLDRI
-587 NSVRDQIANLS
+587 DSVKEQIATLS

-618 DLQKSSNLKYLL
+618 DLQSSSNLKRLL

-637 YVEKQLKHAQNNQ
+637 YVEKQIKHA
-650 KGF
+650 KDK